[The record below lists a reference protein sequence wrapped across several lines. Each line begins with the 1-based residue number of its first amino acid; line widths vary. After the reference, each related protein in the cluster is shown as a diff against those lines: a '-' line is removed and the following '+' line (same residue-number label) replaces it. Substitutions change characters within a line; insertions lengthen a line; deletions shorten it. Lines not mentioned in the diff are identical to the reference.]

1 MITVEWKLWAG
12 ALAIILA
19 GATWFYVGQLRTEK
33 DLAVMRMQT
42 LARENAGLTVEV
54 EANRRALEDRARA
67 AAVLAA
73 EKAELETKLKE
84 VCQNDPEA
92 RAWADSPCPDG
103 VLDCLRR

>member
-1 MITVEWKLWAG
+1 MIWSEWKIWAG
-12 ALAIILA
+12 TLAIILA
-19 GATWFYVGQLRTEK
+19 GATWFYVGQLRAEK
-33 DLAVMRMQT
+33 DLAVMQMQT
-42 LARENAGLTVEV
+42 LARENAGLAAEV
-54 EANRRALEDRARA
+54 ETNRRALEARARA

-84 VCQNDPEA
+84 VYQNDPKA